1 MNKKRF
7 SKIFSLLLILT
18 FFTNLNV
25 FAGELNT
32 TEDETLKNIEVLTDN
47 DTEFKTKAIFST
59 GREEIVTINKENGQV
74 VVKEDDK
81 KLAEYNIDEII
92 TIENKDIYTENNKP
106 RRVKRDAGSWYQVS
120 SWPRTNVEAD
130 YKRVS
135 AVVSGAMWLMK
146 VPYPVAYEAIKYM
159 YTSMTGK
166 DLPTVFGYLAKKWEY
181 SGFVYKDKYNSSNGK
196 VVYHYWFNG
205 VWKDYHAAYFKWS

>member
-7 SKIFSLLLILT
+7 SKILSLLLMLT
-18 FFTNLNV
+18 FFTSLNV

-32 TEDETLKNIEVLTDN
+32 TQDETLKNIEVLTDN
-47 DTEFKTKAIFST
+47 DTEFKTKAIFSN
-59 GREEIVTINKENGQV
+59 GREEIVTIDKESGQVLVKENEQ
-74 VVKEDDK
+74 
-81 KLAEYNIDEII
+81 KLAEYNIDEIF
-92 TIENKDIYTENNKP
+92 TTENDNIATENNKP
-106 RRVKRDAGSWYQVS
+106 RRMKRDAGHWYQVS

-135 AVVSGAMWLMK
+135 AVVSGAMWVMK
-146 VPYPVAYEAIKYM
+146 VPYPAAYEAIKYM
-159 YTSMTGK
+159 YTSATGK

-181 SGFVYKDKYNSSNGK
+181 SGFVYKDHRNSSNGK